1 MMPLPAVLPPRL
13 VGPATHAMTTLLP
26 VPGLGVLPVNAFLI
40 RAAEPVLIDAG
51 VAALADLAFEQLV
64 SLIEPDDLRWIWLT
78 HTDQDHIGCVSRLL
92 QQAPKA
98 RIVTTYLGMGKLGL
112 SMPVPPERVY
122 LLNPGQGLDVG
133 DRALQALRPPSFDA
147 PETTAVFD
155 PKTRTLFSADCF
167 GAILD
172 STFESAQQIDRAELS
187 AGLGIWGQ
195 VDAPWLSWISDA
207 AFERS
212 VQELRHLK
220 PERVLSSHLPPA
232 ESMLNPL
239 IEMLDETRRAAPFVG
254 PDQQALIAMMTAA

>member
-98 RIVTTYLGMGKLGL
+98 RLGTTSLGMGKLGL
-112 SMPVPPERVY
+112 SMPVPPERV
-122 LLNPGQGLDVG
+122 
-133 DRALQALRPPSFDA
+133 
-147 PETTAVFD
+147 
-155 PKTRTLFSADCF
+155 
-167 GAILD
+167 
-172 STFESAQQIDRAELS
+172 
-187 AGLGIWGQ
+187 
-195 VDAPWLSWISDA
+195 
-207 AFERS
+207 
-212 VQELRHLK
+212 
-220 PERVLSSHLPPA
+220 
-232 ESMLNPL
+232 
-239 IEMLDETRRAAPFVG
+239 
-254 PDQQALIAMMTAA
+254 